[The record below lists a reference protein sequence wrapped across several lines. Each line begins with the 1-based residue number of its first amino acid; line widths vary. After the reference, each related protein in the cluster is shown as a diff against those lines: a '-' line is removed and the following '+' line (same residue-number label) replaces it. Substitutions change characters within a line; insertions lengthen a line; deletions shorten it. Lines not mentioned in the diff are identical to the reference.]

1 MNYWTY
7 FKLHTMK
14 KIFISLFVL
23 LMLTLVSIS
32 QQSCANNPEGA
43 FTEEEKV
50 TQDSSDSTSHANEF
64 DILMQQDSISKDSN
78 NK

>member
-1 MNYWTY
+1 
-7 FKLHTMK
+7 MK

-23 LMLTLVSIS
+23 LMITLVSIS
-32 QQSCANNPEGA
+32 QQSCTNNPEGA

>member
-1 MNYWTY
+1 M
-7 FKLHTMK
+7 
-14 KIFISLFVL
+14 I
-23 LMLTLVSIS
+23 TLVSIS

-64 DILMQQDSISKDSN
+64 DILMQQDSINKDSN